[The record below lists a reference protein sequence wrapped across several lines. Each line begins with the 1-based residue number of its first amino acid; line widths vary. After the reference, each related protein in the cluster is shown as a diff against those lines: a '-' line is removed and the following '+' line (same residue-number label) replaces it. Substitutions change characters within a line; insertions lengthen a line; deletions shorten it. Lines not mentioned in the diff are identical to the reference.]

1 MWFRIGMTRFLL
13 FSVAAHFVF
22 AGASELVFEVNRPGP
37 PQKPISVRLVKSR
50 PLPNKDLA
58 TGKIVETMP
67 PQQEEE
73 LDDPEKSELLAALDS
88 RSHAKKQSEKVLH
101 KDLSVPRKKVEIP
114 NKMAAVGLKKRPA
127 TSPKP
132 VTVELPASSQA
143 DMVDSELPNPFVE
156 PSSLLKPQPEDER
169 QKVKYK
175 KELEQLSPDPKLQ
188 IGQSAL
194 AMPTDT
200 EPQEGE
206 RFLSGEEVDSF
217 IANNPDTIL
226 ETKDELVISLN
237 TRKFKYLAYF
247 TKIRRSVETVWF
259 YPDEAMTQGIGGQAQ
274 VRFTLAKNGALQEAK
289 IVSSSGEVLL
299 DKASVMAVKS
309 AGPFPAFPA
318 SLDKKR
324 VHIVATFSYRP
335 VFSSLP

>member
-1 MWFRIGMTRFLL
+1 MWRFIL
-13 FSVAAHFVF
+13 FSVVAHIVF

-37 PQKPISVRLVKSR
+37 PEKPISVRLVKSQ

-58 TGKIVETMP
+58 AGKIVDTMP
-67 PQQEEE
+67 PQQKEEQ
-73 LDDPEKSELLAALDS
+73 DDPEKSELLAALDS
-88 RSHAKKQSEKVLH
+88 RAHAKKQSEKVLH
-101 KDLSVPRKKVEIP
+101 KDMSVTRKKVEIP

-127 TSPKP
+127 TAPKP
-132 VTVELPASSQA
+132 VTVEFPASSQT
-143 DMVDSELPNPFVE
+143 DMLDSELPNPFVK

-188 IGQSAL
+188 TGQSAL
-194 AMPTDT
+194 AMQTDAK
-200 EPQEGE
+200 PQEGE
-206 RFLSGEEVDSF
+206 RFLSGEDVDYH
-217 IANNPDTIL
+217 IANNSDIFL
-226 ETKDELVISLN
+226 ETRDELVISLN
-237 TRKFKYLAYF
+237 TREFKYLAYF
-247 TKIRRSVETVWF
+247 TRIRQSLNTVWF
-259 YPDEAMTQGIGGQAQ
+259 YPDEAMAQGLGGQAQ
-274 VRFTLAKNGALQEAK
+274 VRFTLAKNGTLKGAK
-289 IVSSSGEVLL
+289 IVSSSGEELL
-299 DKASVMAVKS
+299 DRASIMTVKS